1 MASVVRVGIIG
12 CGQVTQ
18 VIHLPNLNLMSHCF
32 RVTYLCDVSPSAL
45 EHCAHRV
52 VNHVPETTN
61 NAATLCSSSQ
71 VDLVFVV
78 NSDEYHCDD
87 ALLAL
92 QHDKHVFVE
101 KPMALCERDADA
113 IIEAEKLSSGR
124 VMVGYMRRYAQAF
137 VDAIEEVGSLDQIT
151 YVRVRG
157 MYLIVIVVI

>member
-32 RVTYLCDVSPSAL
+32 RVTYLCDVAPSAL
-45 EHCAHRV
+45 EHCAQRV
-52 VNHVPETTN
+52 VNHIPKTTDD
-61 NAATLCSSSQ
+61 AATLCSSSE

-78 NSDEYHCDD
+78 NSDEYHCEH

-92 QHDKHVFVE
+92 QHDKHVFIE

-113 IIEAEKLSSGR
+113 IIEAENASKGK
-124 VMVGYMRRYAQAF
+124 VMVGYMRRYAAAF
-137 VDAIEEVGSLDQIT
+137 VDAVQEVGGLDQIS

-157 MYLIVIVVI
+157 M